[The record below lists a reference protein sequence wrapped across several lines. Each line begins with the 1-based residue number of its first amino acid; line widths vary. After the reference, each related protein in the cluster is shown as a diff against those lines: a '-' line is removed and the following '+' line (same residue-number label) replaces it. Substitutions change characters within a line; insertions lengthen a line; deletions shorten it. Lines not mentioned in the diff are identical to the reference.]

1 MTAETLEAARNA
13 HVATALNGML
23 TRETPVA
30 AATPVDILSGSDNE
44 AVNFTSA
51 WETED

>member
-1 MTAETLEAARNA
+1 MATETLEATRNA
-13 HVATALNGML
+13 RVATTLNALL
-23 TRETPVA
+23 TREAPVA
-30 AATPVDILSGSDNE
+30 ATAPVDILSGSDNE